1 MMGGVATSITSCEMR
16 RNRPPTAASATACET
31 CSSSPLTAA
40 SVRNCVTC
48 ASLVDTSGFLA
59 VQLEPELRRGQLLD
73 RPRLARRGVRDE
85 RRRVV
90 SDHVAEGMTIARFL
104 APAARCQQTQ
114 RRPAT
119 VHPAAPHHGLYR
131 VDARVRRYLWVLELV
146 EVAVAIRVAGD
157 VGVIVRRGLIDHLV
171 FRARLG

>member
-1 MMGGVATSITSCEMR
+1 
-16 RNRPPTAASATACET
+16 
-31 CSSSPLTAA
+31 
-40 SVRNCVTC
+40 
-48 ASLVDTSGFLA
+48 
-59 VQLEPELRRGQLLD
+59 
-73 RPRLARRGVRDE
+73 
-85 RRRVV
+85 
-90 SDHVAEGMTIARFL
+90 SDHVAEAMTIARFL

-114 RRPAT
+114 PRPAT

-171 FRARLG
+171 VVACCRWRPVARPAYTVRMQRAHDDLAPEVPVFLDVDVPKCDGRVLSAPPDVGQGRPGVDGVALE